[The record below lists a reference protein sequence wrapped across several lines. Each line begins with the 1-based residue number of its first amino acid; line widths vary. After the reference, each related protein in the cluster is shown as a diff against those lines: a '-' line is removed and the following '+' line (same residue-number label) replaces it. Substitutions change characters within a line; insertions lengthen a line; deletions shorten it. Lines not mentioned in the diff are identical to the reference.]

1 MDTLKN
7 MFAIIDPAEYFE
19 WLRRNYSND
28 DLIEII
34 RSNTSF
40 EVFESM
46 DDVLDEIEQDV
57 IIEYL
62 GNKHN
67 NVVFYHQRELDDYVE
82 ENALINLTKTGV
94 QHYRR
99 EDCVDLLN
107 KIAET
112 RGWEHIFTALN
123 LIK

>member
-7 MFAIIDPAEYFE
+7 MFAVIDPVEYFE
-19 WLRRNYSND
+19 WLRRNYTDD

-34 RSNTSF
+34 RSNTDF

-46 DDVLDEIEQDV
+46 DGVLDEIEQDV
-57 IIEYL
+57 ITEYL
-62 GNKHN
+62 GDKHKTI
-67 NVVFYHQRELDDYVE
+67 VFNDQRELDDYVD
-82 ENALINLTKTGV
+82 ENAPTNLTKYGV

-99 EDCVDLLN
+99 DDCVELLN

-112 RGWEHIFTALN
+112 RGWEHIFSALN

>member
-1 MDTLKN
+1 MDTLRN
-7 MFAIIDPAEYFE
+7 MFSVIDPVEYFE
-19 WLRRNYSND
+19 WLRRNYTDD

-34 RSNTSF
+34 RSNTGF

-46 DDVLDEIEQDV
+46 DGVLDEIEQDV
-57 IIEYL
+57 ITEYL
-62 GNKHN
+62 GDKHN
-67 NVVFYHQRELDDYVE
+67 NVVFCHQRELDDYVE
-82 ENALINLTKTGV
+82 ENALINLTKNGV

-107 KIAET
+107 EIAET
-112 RGWEHIFTALN
+112 RGWEHIFSALN

>member
-7 MFAIIDPAEYFE
+7 MFAEIEPLEYFE
-19 WLRRNYSND
+19 WLRRNYTDD

-34 RSNTSF
+34 KSNTGF

-46 DDVLDEIEQDV
+46 DGVLDEIERDV
-57 IIEYL
+57 ITEYL
-62 GNKHN
+62 GDKHKTI
-67 NVVFYHQRELDDYVE
+67 VFNDQRELDDYVD
-82 ENALINLTKTGV
+82 ENALTNLTKYGV

-99 EDCVDLLN
+99 DDCVELLN

-112 RGWEHIFTALN
+112 RGWEHIFSALN

>member
-1 MDTLKN
+1 MNTLKN
-7 MFAIIDPAEYFE
+7 MFAVIDPVEYFE
-19 WLRRNYSND
+19 WLRRNYTDD

-34 RSNTSF
+34 RSNTGF

-46 DDVLDEIEQDV
+46 DGALDEIEEDV
-57 IIEYL
+57 ITEYL
-62 GNKHN
+62 GDKHN
-67 NVVFYHQRELDDYVE
+67 TIVFSDQRELDDYVD
-82 ENALINLTKTGV
+82 ENALTNLTKYSV

-99 EDCVDLLN
+99 DDCVELLN

-112 RGWEHIFTALN
+112 RGWEHIFSALN

>member
-1 MDTLKN
+1 MDTLRN
-7 MFAIIDPAEYFE
+7 MFSIIDPVEYFE
-19 WLRRNYSND
+19 WLRRNYTDD

-34 RSNTSF
+34 RSNTGF

-57 IIEYL
+57 ITEYL
-62 GNKHN
+62 GDKHK
-67 NVVFYHQRELDDYVE
+67 NVVFADQRDLDDYVE
-82 ENALINLTKTGV
+82 ENALISLTKNGV
-94 QHYRR
+94 HHYRR

-107 KIAET
+107 EIAET
-112 RGWEHIFTALN
+112 RGWEHIFSALN